1 MRHIDTVITGIGIVS
16 ALGLGKRENWVN
28 LCAGRSGVARLRGF
42 DADAL
47 PVKIASQVPDAFDEH
62 LRRNFPP
69 GLAADSGRLSQLC
82 LAASGMAIEDAGLDL
97 GRENRERIGVVIGNG
112 GGGLKVLDDELARA
126 IAQETDLHPARLGQ
140 WAFDP
145 HAILKVMGS
154 GCAAQ
159 VATFHGLEG
168 PSFTIG
174 MACASGAAAVCAADE
189 MLQLGRAD
197 LVIVGGADALV
208 SPFTLLG
215 FAKLVTL
222 SERNDRPEKASR
234 PFDRE
239 RDGFV
244 LGEAAGM
251 MVLETAAHA
260 RRRSAEVYA
269 RVLGHAVTSE
279 AFNITAPAEGGV
291 GMARTMMEAM
301 CEAGVAPDQVDYV
314 SAHGTSTTLND
325 LREAQGIKRAFGDH
339 ARHLWVSSQKS
350 MLGHTIGAA
359 GAIETAVTALTIKEG
374 IVTPTINYE
383 VPDPECD
390 LDVVPNVARER
401 RVRIALTNSFGF
413 GGHNSAIVLGAFG
426 GQ

>member
-1 MRHIDTVITGIGIVS
+1 MRRNDAVITGIGIVS
-16 ALGLGKRENWVN
+16 ALGLGKRENWAN
-28 LCAGRSGVARLRGF
+28 LCAGRSGVAAVRGF
-42 DADAL
+42 DASAL
-47 PVKIASQVPDAFDEH
+47 PVQIASQVPDAFDDH
-62 LRRNFPP
+62 LRRHFPP
-69 GLAADSGRLSQLC
+69 EVASDASRLSQLC
-82 LAASGMAIEDAGLDL
+82 LAASRMAIEDAGLDL
-97 GRENRERIGVVIGNG
+97 AREDRERIGVVIGNG
-112 GGGLKVLDDELARA
+112 GAGLKVLDDELAKA
-126 IAQETDLHPARLGQ
+126 LAQETDAHPARLGQ
-140 WAFDP
+140 WEFDR
-145 HAILKVMGS
+145 HAMLNVMGS
-154 GCAAQ
+154 GCTAQ

-174 MACASGAAAVCAADE
+174 VACASGAAAVCAADE

-197 LVIVGGADALV
+197 LVLVGGADALV

-260 RRRSAEVYA
+260 RRRGAEVYA
-269 RVLGHAVTSE
+269 RVLGHAITSE

-301 CEAGVAPDQVDYV
+301 SEARVAPDQVDYV

-325 LREAQGIKRAFGDH
+325 LRETQGIKRAFGDH
-339 ARHLWVSSQKS
+339 ARRLWVSSQKS
-350 MLGHTIGAA
+350 MMGHTIGAA

-374 IVTPTINYE
+374 VVTPTINYE

-413 GGHNSAIVLGAFG
+413 GGHNTSIVLGAVG
-426 GQ
+426 GR